1 MIGITYGGPAWEVL
15 YYLLRLLLMVW
26 TTLGVIAILRLLN
39 TWRNAIGW
47 NQERRRRRSTPASQL
62 SFGILNDM
70 TFEEYVEEKDTWYH
84 WREIMKTTPTC
95 RRLTYREWRTSC
107 PREWGKAH
115 REEVRYY
122 R

>member
-26 TTLGVIAILRLLN
+26 TTLGVVAILWILN
-39 TWRNAIGW
+39 TWKKAIGW
-47 NQERRRRRSTPASQL
+47 NQERNKRRQTPIEHL

-84 WREIMKTTPTC
+84 WREIMKAEPSS
-95 RRLTYREWRTSC
+95 RRLSYREWKTRY
-107 PREWGKAH
+107 PKEWRKVH
-115 REEVRYY
+115 REEIRYY
-122 R
+122 H